1 MVKCKVHEF
10 FFDWNCHL
18 CKEEYNI
25 LKGKDRIC
33 IVNDNDKTNKR
44 YTNRE
49 KNVKLK
55 RYKEFDEERAKKL
68 YQDIFLQYLK
78 RGGMSEE
85 ESITRSKMIIREQ
98 CEIRGIKPWS
108 WI

>member
-1 MVKCKVHEF
+1 LVKCKVHEF
-10 FFDWNCHL
+10 FFDWSCHL

-25 LKGKDRIC
+25 LKGKDITC
-33 IVNDNDKTNKR
+33 IVDNDKTNKNSINR
-44 YTNRE
+44 KTNA
-49 KNVKLK
+49 KLK
-55 RYKEFDEERAKKL
+55 KYKEFDEERAKKL

-78 RGGMSEE
+78 SGNISEE
-85 ESITRSKMIIREQ
+85 ESITRSKMIIRKQ

>member
-1 MVKCKVHEF
+1 LVKCKVHEF
-10 FFDWNCHL
+10 FFDWSCHL

-25 LKGKDRIC
+25 LKGNDLTGI
-33 IVNDNDKTNKR
+33 IVDNDKTNKNSI
-44 YTNRE
+44 NR
-49 KNVKLK
+49 KKDIK
-55 RYKEFDEERAKKL
+55 KYKEFDEERAKKL

-78 RGGMSEE
+78 RGDMSEE
-85 ESITRSKMIIREQ
+85 ESIIRSKMIIRKQ